1 MRFWRPS
8 SAISAS
14 GSDGAFL
21 KAWGVFLKG
30 VTLTVL
36 EASAIILPR
45 WGYSSAGRALRSHRR
60 GRGFESPYLHQ
71 ISHRVSCSRGESR
84 NPRGCEM
91 VSQRHGGERTERP
104 SDAEVVL
111 DIIKG
116 GTAVK
121 KIIDIADRYKAEG
134 RRRPTTAESVQD
146 LLDVLGCVSDIVESA
161 RTLQRRIERRE

>member
-1 MRFWRPS
+1 
-8 SAISAS
+8 
-14 GSDGAFL
+14 
-21 KAWGVFLKG
+21 
-30 VTLTVL
+30 
-36 EASAIILPR
+36 
-45 WGYSSAGRALRSHRR
+45 
-60 GRGFESPYLHQ
+60 
-71 ISHRVSCSRGESR
+71 
-84 NPRGCEM
+84 M